1 MFQLLAANFA
11 GFVEYLDAYQDAGG
25 ELPTSVELADDVA
38 GVRLMTLY
46 QAKGLEYLH
55 VFVPHLLEGEWP
67 VRERDWG
74 LFPRELL
81 REAVPVGDLH
91 TEEERRLLYVAITRA
106 RETLTLSTHGGPTSA
121 KAASAFVAELRDEAG
136 PELVEHDR
144 TAALGATTGP
154 ATGEGPDETTEG
166 ANGDG
171 SAEAD
176 PRGALALGAS
186 TSDEGYLS
194 GTCTIGPAE
203 VTRAIGPIGNTAA
216 TAR

>member
-1 MFQLLAANFA
+1 
-11 GFVEYLDAYQDAGG
+11 
-25 ELPTSVELADDVA
+25 
-38 GVRLMTLY
+38 MTLY

-81 REAVPVGDLH
+81 REAVPVGGLH

-121 KAASAFVAELRDEAG
+121 KPASAFVAELREEAG

-144 TAALGATTGP
+144 TATLGAGTAPGTGADAGQP
-154 ATGEGPDETTEG
+154 AET
-166 ANGDG
+166 ANGHGDD
-171 SAEAD
+171 EPD
-176 PRGALALGAS
+176 PRGALERIVALPSPRERRSALRLRAAEVLSLLEGVAPDVAGAEDARIGLLDELGRLGA
-186 TSDEGYLS
+186 
-194 GTCTIGPAE
+194 
-203 VTRAIGPIGNTAA
+203 TALA
-216 TAR
+216 P